1 MFERCREGIRGNYI
15 YFKEDSLKVSRSAS
29 SRGSFYKNTKSS
41 RSSSGRS
48 NTSIKDQGTIEKM
61 KVAELLAEQKYIKRR
76 KAAEF
81 ENSAEGGESNSSCQD
96 A

>member
-1 MFERCREGIRGNYI
+1 MKDVE
-15 YFKEDSLKVSRSAS
+15 KESEAITSASRRIASKSSRSAS
-29 SRGSFYKNTKSS
+29 SRGSFYKSTKSS

-81 ENSAEGGESNSSCQD
+81 ENLAEGGESSSSCQD